1 MKLGLIINNFIII
14 LFQIFISNQIILRKL
29 DISNEIILT
38 IKGKGDQPIIS
49 SICYI
54 IPEEILVNGN
64 SVQSNSQTVNGLT
77 NEYNKITIKWNS
89 PITNC
94 DYMFSGLNNII
105 KIDLSNFDS
114 SSVTSMKEMF
124 YDCEKLTSLN
134 LESFKTSSV
143 NNMELMFGSCKSL
156 ISLDLSSFNTSL
168 VTSMNSM
175 FIDCESLE
183 SLDLYNFN
191 TSNVED
197 MYFMFKGCK
206 NLMSLNINSFVTS
219 NVFNMDYMFQDC
231 SKLISLNL
239 KNFNLGYLINGIFNN
254 ININLKYCIRD
265 DMFDRIS
272 TILPLS
278 GNNCTDECFQ
288 ESIKVI
294 LEESRFIYNCSEDTT
309 YKYEYNKRCYKS
321 CPEGTHNS
329 TNNNYLCEKN
339 NNNQNNNIYIENE
352 ITDYITDFNK
362 YYISNSISIIDSE
375 YISDF
380 IENSNKYSTIETVAS
395 LFTDLINKNKIEK
408 VKDDVNIENDI
419 IKFFENFKTIQINE
433 SINSIISNIIEGKQG
448 DLLIKENNTY
458 YQITS
463 TYNQKNKTYDNFSS
477 ILFEKCENILKKYY
491 NISENQTL
499 LILKFD
505 YFMENTLIPIID
517 YEVFNPNTKEKLNLS
532 ICNDSYINL
541 NIPVEIDEDNI
552 FKYDPNSEYYTDEC
566 FPYTTKNGTD
576 ILLNDRQNEYNN
588 NNMSVCENN
597 FTFKNYD
604 KNSRKVECECIIKK
618 EKSLISNIN
627 QSDILHYNFTN
638 KDLSS
643 NMVSMKCVYTLFTKD
658 GISRNIANYILLFF
672 IIILAISGILFYK
685 FGYYLL
691 ESDIKEIIESNN
703 GKNKNN
709 IDIIET
715 NIIKIKGK
723 KKKIKKARNKIKIR
737 KNNIIPI
744 YKKSDL
750 NTDNHKSSTKID
762 LKPNKDILTLNEK
775 KVYNND
781 KKLND
786 KISFNDFDLDIMSSK
801 DAIVYDKRNYFSY
814 YIYLIRIKHP
824 VIFAFCP
831 IKDYN
836 SKIIKIDLL
845 ILYFSLFYFFN
856 ALFFDET
863 TIHKI
868 YVDEGIYN
876 FIYLIPFISY
886 SFILS
891 HILGTIIKYFSLSE
905 RNIGVLKYKYYIK
918 NSFDNVEKVKR
929 CLVIKY
935 ICFFISSISFLLFLW
950 YYLSSFGAI
959 YQNTQVYLI
968 KNTIISFGF
977 SFIYPFIINLL
988 VGFFRLYSLK
998 KHNREFFYKISKVMK
1013 FI

>member
-419 IKFFENFKTIQINE
+419 IKFFENFKTIPINE

-597 FTFKNYD
+597 CTFKNYD
-604 KNSRKVECECIIKK
+604 KNSKKVECECIIKK

-672 IIILAISGILFYK
+672 IIFLAISGILFYK

-723 KKKIKKARNKIKIR
+723 KKKIKKTRNKIKIR
-737 KNNIIPI
+737 KNNIIPVS
-744 YKKSDL
+744 KKSDL
-750 NTDNHKSSTKID
+750 NTDNHKSSTKLD
-762 LKPNKDILTLNEK
+762 LKPNKYILTLNEK
-775 KVYNND
+775 KVHNND

-786 KISFNDFDLDIMSSK
+786 KISFNDFDLDIMSYK

-845 ILYFSLFYFFN
+845 ILYFSLFDFFN
-856 ALFFDET
+856 ALFLDET

-891 HILGTIIKYFSLSE
+891 HILGSIIKYFSLSE

-918 NSFDNVEKVKR
+918 NSFDNIEKVKR

-935 ICFFISSISFLLFLW
+935 ICFFISSIIFLLFLW

-998 KHNREFFYKISKVMK
+998 KHNRECFYKISKVMK

>member
-1 MKLGLIINNFIII
+1 MIDE
-14 LFQIFISNQIILRKL
+14 ISNL
-29 DISNEIILT
+29 
-38 IKGKGDQPIIS
+38 
-49 SICYI
+49 
-54 IPEEILVNGN
+54 
-64 SVQSNSQTVNGLT
+64 
-77 NEYNKITIKWNS
+77 
-89 PITNC
+89 
-94 DYMFSGLNNII
+94 
-105 KIDLSNFDS
+105 
-114 SSVTSMKEMF
+114 
-124 YDCEKLTSLN
+124 
-134 LESFKTSSV
+134 
-143 NNMELMFGSCKSL
+143 
-156 ISLDLSSFNTSL
+156 
-168 VTSMNSM
+168 
-175 FIDCESLE
+175 
-183 SLDLYNFN
+183 
-191 TSNVED
+191 
-197 MYFMFKGCK
+197 
-206 NLMSLNINSFVTS
+206 
-219 NVFNMDYMFQDC
+219 
-231 SKLISLNL
+231 
-239 KNFNLGYLINGIFNN
+239 
-254 ININLKYCIRD
+254 
-265 DMFDRIS
+265 
-272 TILPLS
+272 LPSS
-278 GNNCTDECFQ
+278 GNNCNDECFQ
-288 ESIKVI
+288 EYIKLI
-294 LEESRFIYNCSEDTT
+294 LEEKRFIYNCSEDIT

-339 NNNQNNNIYIENE
+339 NNNQNNKIYIENE

-433 SINSIISNIIEGKQG
+433 SINSILSNIIEGKQG

-463 TYNQKNKTYDNFSS
+463 TYNQKNKTYDNISS

-597 FTFKNYD
+597 CTFKNYD
-604 KNSRKVECECIIKK
+604 KNSKKVECECIIKK

-672 IIILAISGILFYK
+672 IIFLAISGILFYK

-691 ESDIKEIIESNN
+691 ESDIKEIIESNK

-715 NIIKIKGK
+715 NIIKRK
-723 KKKIKKARNKIKIR
+723 KKKIKKTRNKIKIR
-737 KNNIIPI
+737 KNNIIPV

-750 NTDNHKSSTKID
+750 NIKSSTKLD
-762 LKPNKDILTLNEK
+762 LKLNKDILTLNEK
-775 KVYNND
+775 KVHNND

-786 KISFNDFDLDIMSSK
+786 KIFFNDFDLDIMSYK

-876 FIYLIPFISY
+876 FTYLIPFISY

-918 NSFDNVEKVKR
+918 NSFDNAEKVKR

-935 ICFFISSISFLLFLW
+935 ICFFISSILFLLFLW

-968 KNTIISFGF
+968 RNTIISFGF
-977 SFIYPFIINLL
+977 SLIYPFIINLL

-998 KHNREFFYKISKVMK
+998 KHNRESFYKISKVMK
-1013 FI
+1013 LI